1 MRVRHHWLL
10 TEDCEILD

>member
-10 TEDCEILD
+10 TEDCEILY